1 MAWYKSGCISLLNL
15 PLFHSSREIE
25 ELGKITTRIL
35 NLRNKN
41 PNDTALHLRHLPLF
55 TGFAIDRDQPEQ
67 QIIEYYLWFSF
78 IAI

>member
-1 MAWYKSGCISLLNL
+1 MVQIRMYFFVKPSFVPFFQRNQRTWEDS
-15 PLFHSSREIE
+15 
-25 ELGKITTRIL
+25 TRIL

-67 QIIEYYLWFSF
+67 QIIEYYPLL
-78 IAI
+78 IRKDD